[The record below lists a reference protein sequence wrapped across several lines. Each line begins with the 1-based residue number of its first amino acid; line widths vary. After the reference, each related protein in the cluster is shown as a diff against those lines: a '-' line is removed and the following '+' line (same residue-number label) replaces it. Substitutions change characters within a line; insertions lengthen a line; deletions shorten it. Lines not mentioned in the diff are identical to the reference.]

1 MLNAL
6 TYVFSNELR
15 RPLVWQTV
23 SSIPPVIK
31 EEPFRA
37 KPDQSRFRFIVH
49 VPISIRRG
57 PTGRRC
63 QKGHTR
69 AHDRECT
76 RSSFDTQTRSLE
88 SKHLQ
93 RMKTKKNKTEPKG
106 IEKKGSRTSKG
117 CRDIDAKQKERQATT
132 SRRPYCCY
140 LVLGVAQKRL
150 QSVLKLRQL

>member
-37 KPDQSRFRFIVH
+37 KPDQSRFRIIVH

-88 SKHLQ
+88 SKHLR
-93 RMKTKKNKTEPKG
+93 RMKTKKKVKQ
-106 IEKKGSRTSKG
+106 S
-117 CRDIDAKQKERQATT
+117 QKESRKKVRVLQKVVETLMPSKRKDKLLLAVGHIAATWCQALH
-132 SRRPYCCY
+132 RRDYNPF
-140 LVLGVAQKRL
+140 L
-150 QSVLKLRQL
+150 S

>member
-37 KPDQSRFRFIVH
+37 KPDQSRFRFTTS
-49 VPISIRRG
+49 PYISEEDQQGEDAR
-57 PTGRRC
+57 
-63 QKGHTR
+63 KATR
-69 AHDRECT
+69 ERTIGMHKIEFWYA
-76 RSSFDTQTRSLE
+76 DTISWKQTLAAYE
-88 SKHLQ
+88 NE
-93 RMKTKKNKTEPKG
+93 KKNKTEPKR

-140 LVLGVAQKRL
+140 LVLGVA
-150 QSVLKLRQL
+150 